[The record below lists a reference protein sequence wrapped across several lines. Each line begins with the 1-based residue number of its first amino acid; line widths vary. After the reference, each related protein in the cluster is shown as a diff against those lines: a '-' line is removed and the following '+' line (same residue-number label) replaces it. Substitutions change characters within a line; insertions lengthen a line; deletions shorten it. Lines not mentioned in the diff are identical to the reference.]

1 MNKSLVMLGVAA
13 ALAACAAAIAAAA
26 ANTQVIE
33 ADQPFQ
39 LSPGGSAEL
48 RSQALRLGLEDVT
61 ADSRCPKDVQC
72 VWEGDA
78 TLRLWWQRG
87 KAPREFGELHTATN
101 APHALRMGDME
112 LTLLG
117 LDPVPISSRA
127 IAKQS
132 YVATLRLSRTGLAA
146 PDR

>member
-1 MNKSLVMLGVAA
+1 MKKSLVMLGVAA
-13 ALAACAAAIAAAA
+13 ALAACAAAVAVDAL
-26 ANTQVIE
+26 VIE
-33 ADQPFQ
+33 LEQPFQ
-39 LSPGGSAEL
+39 LSPGGSAQL
-48 RSQALRLGLEDVT
+48 RGQALRLGLEEVA

-78 TLRLWWQRG
+78 TLRVWWQRG
-87 KAPREFGELHTATN
+87 KAPREHGELHTA
-101 APHALRMGDME
+101 AHAQRTLRVGDME

-132 YVATLRLSRTGLAA
+132 YVASLRLSRSSSEF